1 MEDDDMAKEFEV
13 TWEGELPASPQEV
26 WEAFTKHTRGW
37 LWEIAYEPHVGGAER
52 GLTGG
57 GGTVTVWD
65 PYRRFVTRAEAGAD
79 FNQLDYTLEPSSQG
93 THLRFVHRGM
103 MAGDYDLELDA
114 CRRHTAFY
122 YHSLGEYLRHFSG
135 RDAVYLSVDAPAESR
150 HDGFARIR
158 DALGAGKPAV
168 GDAVRWEPAGLPPI
182 EGVVD
187 YATDTFLGVRGADT
201 LYRFYGRDRWEWP
214 AGVALHVFEGDADEA
229 AWSGWLNEIFSTEVE
244 A

>member
-1 MEDDDMAKEFEV
+1 MEDDDMAREFEV
-13 TWEGELPASPQEV
+13 TWDGELPANPQQV
-26 WEAFTKHTRGW
+26 WDAFTRHTGGW
-37 LWEIAYEPHVGGAER
+37 LWEIAYEPRVGGAER

-93 THLRFVHRGM
+93 TRLRFTHRGM

-150 HDGFARIR
+150 HGGFARVR
-158 DALGAGKPAV
+158 EALGAGKPAV

-182 EGVVD
+182 EGIVD
-187 YATDTFLGVRGADT
+187 YATDTFLGVRGTNA

-214 AGVALHVFEGDADEA
+214 VGVALHVFEGDSDEA
-229 AWSGWLNEIFSTEVE
+229 AWSAWLDDVFSTEVE